1 MLLFHNATVKLHLF
15 VNPPCFL
22 CRHICNMKICCTSP
36 DLAMVSFFKHYVNI
50 SCPCQPVGSPQNDNA
65 YESVTNPIETLFC
78 FVVFTVCSLPG
89 RPTALKWPSAAMIAG
104 TVQVQ
109 APILVHGSSPT
120 LPLCVALISHVS
132 FLLFLVPLLVALSL
146 LLSYQLSDICSF
158 SVSRLLPLE
167 TCFEL

>member
-1 MLLFHNATVKLHLF
+1 
-15 VNPPCFL
+15 
-22 CRHICNMKICCTSP
+22 
-36 DLAMVSFFKHYVNI
+36 MVSFFKHYVNI

-158 SVSRLLPLE
+158 SDSRLLPLE
-167 TCFEL
+167 NMF